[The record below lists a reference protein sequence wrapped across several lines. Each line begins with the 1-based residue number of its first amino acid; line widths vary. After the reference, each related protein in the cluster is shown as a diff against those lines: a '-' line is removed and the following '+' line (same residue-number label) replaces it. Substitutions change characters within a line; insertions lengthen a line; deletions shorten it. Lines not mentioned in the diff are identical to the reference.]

1 MHTRSGA
8 GVPGY
13 IRIRAFTMSLSQKR
27 LNSLSGVA
35 HRDFSHRGDST
46 GVKA

>member
-13 IRIRAFTMSLSQKR
+13 MRIKAFTISLSQKR
-27 LNSLSGVA
+27 LNSLNGMA
-35 HRDFSHRGDST
+35 QRDFSHFGGST
-46 GVKA
+46 GAEA